1 MLQFQL
7 IGYSFKKIKAMQWFG
22 KGSNNVED
30 GRGGGGGKTALGGGV
45 GIIIIVLGLIF
56 GKDLSGLV
64 SQLPQTETTEVKQG
78 VPEND
83 AQAKFVSGV
92 LESTEQ
98 VWDKEF
104 EAMGKTYE
112 HPKMVLFSDGVQTA
126 CGSASSAV
134 GPFYCPGDHKVYI
147 DLTFYDELKNRFGA
161 AGDFAQAYVIAH
173 EVGHHVQNL
182 LGISD
187 KLQQARGRV
196 SETEYNR
203 LSVKLELQAD
213 FFAGLWAHNA
223 QNLKDFRLD
232 EGDIEEAL
240 TAANAIGDDKLQKQA
255 TGEVT
260 PDSFTH
266 GTSQQRMFWFKK
278 GFETGDISQ
287 GDTFKSNNL

>member
-1 MLQFQL
+1 
-7 IGYSFKKIKAMQWFG
+7 MQWFG
-22 KGSNNVED
+22 KGSSNVED
-30 GRGGGGGKTALGGGV
+30 GRGGGGGKTVLGGGI
-45 GIIIIVLGLIF
+45 GIIIVVLGLIF
-56 GKDLSGLV
+56 GKDLTGVV
-64 SQLPQTETTEVKQG
+64 SQLPQGEAAEVKQG
-78 VPEND
+78 VPAND
-83 AQAKFVSGV
+83 AQAQFISGV

-112 HPKMVLFSDGVQTA
+112 HPKLRMFDRSVQTA
-126 CGSASSAV
+126 CGSADAAV

-187 KLQQARGRV
+187 KLQEARGRV
-196 SETEYNR
+196 SEKEYNR

-223 QNLKDFRLD
+223 QNLKDFKLD

-266 GTSQQRMFWFKK
+266 GTSQQRVYWFKK
-278 GFETGDISQ
+278 GFETGDIKQ
-287 GDTFKSNNL
+287 GDTFNSADL